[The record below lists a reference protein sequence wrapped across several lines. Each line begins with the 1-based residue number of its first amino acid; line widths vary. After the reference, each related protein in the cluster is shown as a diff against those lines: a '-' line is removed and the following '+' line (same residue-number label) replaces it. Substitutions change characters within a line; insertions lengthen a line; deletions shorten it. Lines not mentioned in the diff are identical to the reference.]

1 MLYALNHAQVK
12 CTSCHEVHP
21 KLITI
26 NQTVHMIHYHSNA
39 HIPLL
44 SLQEEHTVSG
54 GKDSK
59 ANFVWKCGN
68 CKRESSASIVGD
80 FQAYAAE
87 NGQPAPLLTVEC
99 RGLEFVGFDPKARN
113 VHLFHSRD

>member
-1 MLYALNHAQVK
+1 
-12 CTSCHEVHP
+12 VH
-21 KLITI
+21 TI
-26 NQTVHMIHYHSNA
+26 RDHPNVYILS
-39 HIPLL
+39 LL
-44 SLQEEHTVSG
+44 LQEEHTVSG

-113 VHLFHSRD
+113 IHLFYNRN